1 MKEFIMKNLFEI
13 ISSLSILTNLFLA
26 VYFGLKTWSKSRS
39 VYKLEKYKFPKNVGD
54 SKDVGDL
61 RHEKAL
67 NEKLSTGEYQ
77 IEHIYDKDDR
87 ELMIVLG
94 RVKNE

>member
-39 VYKLEKYKFPKNVGD
+39 VY
-54 SKDVGDL
+54 KDVGDL